1 MWLYGL
7 ESIKVNYHPAMF
19 GSHKHRGSEDMI
31 LVCHM
36 ILQDHEIKG
45 SSDYM
50 GKSPPRQITILP
62 SLVAIGT
69 EVVKT

>member
-19 GSHKHRGSEDMI
+19 GGHKHCGSEDMI